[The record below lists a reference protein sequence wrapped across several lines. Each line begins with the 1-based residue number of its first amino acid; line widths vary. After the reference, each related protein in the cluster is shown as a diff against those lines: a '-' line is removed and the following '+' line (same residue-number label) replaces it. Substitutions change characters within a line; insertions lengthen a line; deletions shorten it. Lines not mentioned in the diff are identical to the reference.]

1 MLERAE
7 HKPDKL
13 PLDLVLNFI
22 EAQRGELEDRLQ
34 FQEFIHDNLWS
45 IIQHIVGVSQFNSR
59 LTKCTIKLVLIDY

>member
-22 EAQRGELEDRLQ
+22 EAQRELEDLLQ
-34 FQEFIHDNLWS
+34 FQEFIHDNL
-45 IIQHIVGVSQFNSR
+45 
-59 LTKCTIKLVLIDY
+59 